1 MKKSDLKTG
10 MIIETRKGKLGMVL
24 LDTVKGDII
33 GGGCH
38 IGGDERTWMP
48 LNALN
53 DDLIY
58 PSCYESDI
66 VKVYQPGCGNNI
78 YGSFEVNSMRLVWER
93 KETIELTFEEIANR
107 LGVDPESLKIIK
119 K

>member
-1 MKKSDLKTG
+1 MKKEDLKSG
-10 MIIETRKGKLGMVL
+10 MIVETRKGKLGIVL
-24 LDTVKGDII
+24 LDTANGDII
-33 GGGCH
+33 GGGAH
-38 IGGDERTWMP
+38 INPKRTWMT

-66 VKVYQPGCGNNI
+66 VKVYKPGCGNNI
-78 YGSFEVNSMRLVWER
+78 YGSFDVNSMLLVWER
-93 KETIELTFEEIANR
+93 KEIIELTFEEVAR
-107 LGVDPESLKIIK
+107 ELGVDPESLKIIK